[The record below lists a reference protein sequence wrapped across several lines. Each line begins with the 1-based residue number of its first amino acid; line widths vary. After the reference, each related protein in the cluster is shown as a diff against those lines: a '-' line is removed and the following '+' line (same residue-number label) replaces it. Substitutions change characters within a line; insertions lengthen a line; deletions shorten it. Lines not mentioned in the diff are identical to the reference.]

1 MNIRILD
8 TLADAGKASGEIVVI
23 DVFRSSSTVVELLDA
38 GVEEVVVVEHLEKAR
53 RLGGEHPDWL
63 LLGERNGLD
72 VEGFHGGNSPV
83 EARKLA
89 RRGRTAVL
97 TTSGGTRVMR
107 ACGELGFWVGCF
119 RNAAAL
125 VEKLAGA
132 DEVSLWAVGRA
143 GRESA
148 EEDVAC
154 ARFLAARLRGDDPD
168 FAPLCERLAD
178 SPGGERLR
186 GLSRTEDL
194 AWCLQVDSSGV
205 TPRRTKTREGWPCL
219 TS

>member
-8 TLADAGKASGEIVVI
+8 TLADADKASGEIVVI
-23 DVFRSSSTVVELLDA
+23 DVFRSSNTVVELLDA
-38 GVEEVVVVEHLEKAR
+38 GIKEVVAVEHLEEAR

-72 VEGFHGGNSPV
+72 VAGFHGGNSPV
-83 EARKLA
+83 EARDLA
-89 RRGRTAVL
+89 VGRHRAVL

-107 ACGELGFWVGCF
+107 ACGERDFWIGCF

-125 VEKLAGA
+125 VGKLAEA
-132 DEVSLWAVGRA
+132 DEVSLWAVGRG

-148 EEDVAC
+148 CEDVDC
-154 ARFLAARLRGDDPD
+154 ARFLAARLRGEEPV
-168 FAPLCERLAD
+168 FAPLFEWLAA

-186 GLSRTEDL
+186 GLGRKQDL
-194 AWCLQVDSSGV
+194 EWCLQVDCSAV
-205 TPRRTKTREGWPCL
+205 TPRRTKTIQGCPCL